1 MTLLF
6 AKRIAAQVLKR
17 GESAI
22 RFKPGSTDEI
32 AKALTREDIK
42 QLIKNGS
49 IIALPAKKNLS
60 ERSKILREKR
70 KEGRKRGAG
79 RRKGTLKARGGN
91 ATWEKKVR
99 SQRLFLRELRLS
111 EKVDKKA
118 FRKFYL
124 LVKGNAFV
132 SKASMVLH
140 MKEEGIIVSPA
151 EVEKINEKIRKT
163 YE

>member
-1 MTLLF
+1 MTLIF

-22 RFKPGSTDEI
+22 RFAPGATAEI

-42 QLIKNGS
+42 QLIKKGS
-49 IIALPAKKNLS
+49 ILALPAKHNLS
-60 ERSKILREKR
+60 ERSKVLRQKR

-79 RRKGTLKARGGN
+79 RRKGTLKARGGT
-91 ATWEKKVR
+91 AVWEKKVR
-99 SQRLFLRELRLS
+99 SQRLFLRELRNDK
-111 EKVDKKA
+111 KVDSKA

-140 MKEEGIIVSPA
+140 MKEEGIIVSEA
-151 EVEKINEKIRKT
+151 EVSKINERIRKT